1 MNFQEKVYISGN
13 LTTCISD
20 HVPQFTVIENLL
32 SDPFQIRK
40 LVSGNTKQP
49 KHKNF
54 MLIINDL
61 LGKHA
66 PFKEQAKSKD

>member
-20 HVPQFTVIENLL
+20 HVPQFTV
-32 SDPFQIRK
+32 
-40 LVSGNTKQP
+40 
-49 KHKNF
+49 
-54 MLIINDL
+54 MLIINNL

-66 PFKEQAKSKD
+66 PFKEQAKRKD